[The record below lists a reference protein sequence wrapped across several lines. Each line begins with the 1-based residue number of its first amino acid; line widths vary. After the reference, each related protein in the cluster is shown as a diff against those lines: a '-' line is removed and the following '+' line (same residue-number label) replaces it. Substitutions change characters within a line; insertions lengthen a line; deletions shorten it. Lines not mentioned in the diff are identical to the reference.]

1 MYGEVDSLIATNAS
15 AEEKVYAVRG
25 KLSNEKIIEAGFDGC
40 SVFGDP
46 AILLPMFV
54 KPSPVRDKYPLGI
67 VPHWKETDFFMQK
80 YGNDFK
86 VIDLR
91 TKDIERVVDEI
102 TSCRAILSSS
112 LHGIIASHA
121 YGIPAIWMKHGYID
135 TDGFKFAD
143 YFSSVNIKNYDGF
156 ENYDDVIRD
165 ENLQKKLFMSELSL
179 PNVDM
184 VQMRQQLIDVFPY
197 KSKYKSRS

>member
-1 MYGEVDSLIATNAS
+1 M
-15 AEEKVYAVRG
+15 
-25 KLSNEKIIEAGFDGC
+25 SNEKIIEAGFDGC

-91 TKDIERVVDEI
+91 TKDIER
-102 TSCRAILSSS
+102 L
-112 LHGIIASHA
+112 
-121 YGIPAIWMKHGYID
+121 
-135 TDGFKFAD
+135 
-143 YFSSVNIKNYDGF
+143 
-156 ENYDDVIRD
+156 
-165 ENLQKKLFMSELSL
+165 
-179 PNVDM
+179 
-184 VQMRQQLIDVFPY
+184 
-197 KSKYKSRS
+197 